1 MADERSALCEMLQ
14 PQLAAYALGEPPD
27 DRLRAHLAACDACR
41 RDLAAYA
48 DVARALSYAA
58 PEATPPAALRQRI
71 LDAASATNSV
81 TQRRHARGGAARWN
95 WSRLRWGLTFATL
108 LAFLLWNLSL
118 QRQLNARDAQLATS
132 RENWQIVTRLL
143 NDPAVRPVAL
153 HGERAS
159 GTLWTVPDESLAC
172 LMIEELP
179 NPGAD
184 RVYQIWLLRAGTIVS
199 AGTFVPQGRETWVIV
214 RADQPLSAFE
224 SLGITIEPRGGSAM
238 PTGPRVLQGSIDSST
253 ASSSRRAVAHAVSH

>member
-1 MADERSALCEMLQ
+1 MADERSTLCEALQ

-27 DRLRAHLAACDACR
+27 DRLRAHVAACESCR
-41 RDLAAYA
+41 RALAAYA
-48 DVARALSYAA
+48 DVARVLPYGVA
-58 PEATPPAALRQRI
+58 EATPPANLRQRI
-71 LDAASATNSV
+71 LDAAIATG
-81 TQRRHARGGAARWN
+81 TGTARRGAPRWN
-95 WSRLRWGLTFATL
+95 WSWLRWGVTFATL
-108 LAFLLWNLSL
+108 LALLLWNLSL
-118 QRQLNARDAQLATS
+118 RHQLNAREAQLATS

-153 HGERAS
+153 SGDNAS
-159 GTLWTVPDESLAC
+159 GTLWTVPTEALAC

-184 RVYQIWLLRAGTIVS
+184 KVYQIWLARADTIVS

-214 RADQPLSAFE
+214 RANQPPSAFE

-238 PTGPRVLQGSIDSST
+238 PTGPRVLQGSIDVSF
-253 ASSSRRAVAHAVSH
+253 ARPAALRAVSHTLSQ